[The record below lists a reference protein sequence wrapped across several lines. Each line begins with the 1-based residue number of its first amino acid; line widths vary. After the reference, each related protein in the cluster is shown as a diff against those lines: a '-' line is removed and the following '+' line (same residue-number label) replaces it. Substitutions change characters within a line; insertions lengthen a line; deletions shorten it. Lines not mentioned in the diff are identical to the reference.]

1 MLDITSY
8 IGEEN
13 VIDIRDNTLIL
24 SSGKVID
31 YATYSGSETTVNTQ
45 FVDLLEGEEIEQF
58 FGYPELGVILSKSGK
73 LFTTSG
79 DWGYGSQQ
87 TVYSLTKIN
96 TPSDVD
102 EIIDGVVYLKDG
114 SIYGEVNPWTEGG
127 VQNHSE
133 QFLQTFEDVKISGIF
148 YSYGQIIITESDKIY
163 IIASK
168 YNDETWESEEIIQLL
183 DYNLLPG
190 DSLKSISENG
200 MIITT
205 DFGRILSIHTAD
217 EESFEIIDITNQ
229 TTKDL
234 PKVTTDQVMKQYFG
248 DAEATEF
255 GIIDENTIRAIVPA
269 NNTGLYNISFLARDS
284 NDIYKTTLNYRY
296 TGSDEEV
303 KLPIITAPNTGYQMN

>member
-1 MLDITSY
+1 M
-8 IGEEN
+8 
-13 VIDIRDNTLIL
+13 
-24 SSGKVID
+24 
-31 YATYSGSETTVNTQ
+31 
-45 FVDLLEGEEIEQF
+45 
-58 FGYPELGVILSKSGK
+58 
-73 LFTTSG
+73 
-79 DWGYGSQQ
+79 
-87 TVYSLTKIN
+87 
-96 TPSDVD
+96 
-102 EIIDGVVYLKDG
+102 
-114 SIYGEVNPWTEGG
+114 
-127 VQNHSE
+127 QNYSE
-133 QFLQTFEDVKISGIF
+133 QFRQTFEEDKISGIF
-148 YSYGQIIITESDKIY
+148 YSYGNQIIITESDKIY

-217 EESFEIIDITNQ
+217 EESFEISDITNQ
-229 TTKDL
+229 TTKDF
-234 PKVTTDQVMKQYFG
+234 PKVPTDQVMKLYFG

-255 GIIDENTIRAIVPA
+255 EIIDENTIRAIVPA

>member
-1 MLDITSY
+1 M
-8 IGEEN
+8 
-13 VIDIRDNTLIL
+13 
-24 SSGKVID
+24 
-31 YATYSGSETTVNTQ
+31 
-45 FVDLLEGEEIEQF
+45 
-58 FGYPELGVILSKSGK
+58 
-73 LFTTSG
+73 
-79 DWGYGSQQ
+79 
-87 TVYSLTKIN
+87 
-96 TPSDVD
+96 
-102 EIIDGVVYLKDG
+102 
-114 SIYGEVNPWTEGG
+114 
-127 VQNHSE
+127 QNYSE
-133 QFLQTFEDVKISGIF
+133 QFRQTFEEDKISGIF
-148 YSYGQIIITESDKIY
+148 YSYGNQIIITESDKIY

-217 EESFEIIDITNQ
+217 EESFEISDITNQ
-229 TTKDL
+229 TTKDF
-234 PKVTTDQVMKQYFG
+234 PKVHTDQVMKLDFG